1 MSDIVNRKFADETGE
16 FLLELSLC
24 NISTTFDSELPE
36 TGGIHSL
43 MRTFKLES
51 SYLSFGGFEW
61 NVSLVP
67 ALGEESTAGRM
78 PTVSGSSNT
87 SGTSSAVGGA
97 DDEESQPLSESTS
110 INVFLNRLSGFEN
123 PVRVRYR
130 LSLGRSFD
138 YSFIFI
144 F

>member
-1 MSDIVNRKFADETGE
+1 MSDIANRKFADETGE

-24 NISTTFDSELPE
+24 NISTTFDSELPV
-36 TGGIHSL
+36 TGGINSL
-43 MRTFKLES
+43 MHTFKLES

-67 ALGEESTAGRM
+67 ALADEATAGRSS
-78 PTVSGSSNT
+78 TGSGIAA
-87 SGTSSAVGGA
+87 GTNSACGGT
-97 DDEESQPLSESTS
+97 DDEESQALSESTS

-130 LSLGRSFD
+130 LSLGK
-138 YSFIFI
+138 FIVYF
-144 F
+144 FKF